1 MSKLR
6 IPAVLALAL
15 GLSTIATAQQPR
27 PTIVLVHGAF
37 AESSGWN
44 GVIAELEKAG
54 YRTVAAPNPLRSV
67 ASDAAS
73 VAALVAS
80 IDGPVVLVG
89 HSYGGPVITQAAI
102 DRPNVVA
109 LVYVAGFAPDVGESS
124 LTLSAMFP
132 GSTLGDA
139 LQAVPL
145 ADGGQDL
152 FIQTDKFHAQFAA
165 DLPADQAALMAATQ
179 RPVTYA
185 ALAEPTT
192 AAAWRSLPSYFVY
205 GSEDLNIPPAV
216 LAFMAERA
224 QARETRVLEG
234 ASHAVMVSHPTEVAR
249 VIIDAAR
256 AR

>member
-1 MSKLR
+1 
-6 IPAVLALAL
+6 
-15 GLSTIATAQQPR
+15 
-27 PTIVLVHGAF
+27 
-37 AESSGWN
+37 
-44 GVIAELEKAG
+44 
-54 YRTVAAPNPLRSV
+54 
-67 ASDAAS
+67 
-73 VAALVAS
+73 
-80 IDGPVVLVG
+80 
-89 HSYGGPVITQAAI
+89 
-102 DRPNVVA
+102 
-109 LVYVAGFAPDVGESS
+109 
-124 LTLSAMFP
+124 
-132 GSTLGDA
+132 
-139 LQAVPL
+139 
-145 ADGGQDL
+145 
-152 FIQTDKFHAQFAA
+152 
-165 DLPADQAALMAATQ
+165 MAATQ